1 MAVEL
6 VTPTGEPLGSA
17 TVRDVH
23 LPPGQLHRAFSV
35 VLFDPDGRTL
45 LQRRAASKSRF
56 GGLWTNTCCSHP
68 APGSSLI
75 DFAVRRLGEEL
86 RLPPVELVEVGR
98 FSYRAADEVGGWVEH
113 EYDHVL
119 VGTTP
124 AMKPDP
130 DPSEVDGWRWV
141 DTDELRT
148 ELEAEPGS
156 FTPWFGQAL
165 SLAISSL

>member
-1 MAVEL
+1 VAVEL
-6 VTPTGEPLGSA
+6 VTPAGEPIGSA
-17 TVRDVH
+17 TVQDAH

-35 VLFDPDGRTL
+35 VLFDHDGRTL

-56 GGLWTNTCCSHP
+56 GGLWSNTCCSHP

-86 RLPPVELVEVGR
+86 GLPPVTLSEAGR

-119 VGTTP
+119 VGTLAAAEP
-124 AMKPDP
+124 NP

-141 DTDELRT
+141 GAEELT
-148 ELEAEPGS
+148 AEVARDPAA
-156 FTPWFGQAL
+156 FTPWFSQAL
-165 SLAISSL
+165 TLALSSR